1 MYIYIYVYIYIYK
14 FNNMCIYI
22 VNMYVYMCIYIYTY
36 IYIYLIECN
45 ALYTA
50 FSELLTLELDS
61 GPIPGEAGSNRSAV
75 SKSTAL

>member
-1 MYIYIYVYIYIYK
+1 
-14 FNNMCIYI
+14 MC
-22 VNMYVYMCIYIYTY
+22 MCIYIYTY